1 MLSFDPGIDTPDD
14 PFFFFSAVPTKIL
27 YARIFSP
34 YVSQNLPVLS
44 FMTPVVSDK
53 DYKFRSPLLRSLPPL
68 SLRFKR
74 LSRRPTF
81 EHLLKIESDLPY
93 ILIIH
98 LLLHREQSLFLL
110 QRTIGYLLLVSE
122 IMLVSSK
129 HHIKHIITPFRK
141 CAKTFNVEAAG
152 MYVYIVTA
160 EF

>member
-1 MLSFDPGIDTPDD
+1 MT
-14 PFFFFSAVPTKIL
+14 FFFFSQQFLPKSCMHVSSPPACHKTCLSYPSWPQWYLTRTTNFETL
-27 YARIFSP
+27 YYADFSG
-34 YVSQNLPVLS
+34 
-44 FMTPVVSDK
+44 
-53 DYKFRSPLLRSLPPL
+53 LPPL

-98 LLLHREQSLFLL
+98 LLLYREQSLFLL

-141 CAKTFNVEAAG
+141 FAKTFNVEAAG